1 MLDLT
6 ESIAR
11 GKRDCKKTICEAR
24 HKPEQKTKII
34 WITLDHLGSPDL
46 KENQHKLTQMGLLRN
61 N

>member
-1 MLDLT
+1 MIDLT
-6 ESIAR
+6 ESISR
-11 GKRDCKKTICEAR
+11 GQRTAKAICEVH

-34 WITLDHLGSPDL
+34 WITLDHFGSPDL